1 MKKML
6 ILAALLAF
14 AVSCGNN
21 PKAKRE
27 PAVAEQP
34 TAVAQTAPLCKLD
47 ELLPKAGSLVGQEV
61 VVRGYVTHIC
71 KHSGRRCF
79 IVGESQKSSM
89 RVEAAGKI
97 GGFSRELVGAELAVR
112 GILRENRLSRE
123 YLAQMEQELH
133 EQKSL
138 EEGSGESCSAEL
150 ANLAEMKK
158 WMEAN
163 GQDHYSIYYLEGVDY
178 EVVEE

>member
-1 MKKML
+1 MRKL
-6 ILAALLAF
+6 LFFAALLAF

-21 PKAKRE
+21 PNAKKE

-34 TAVAQTAPLCKLD
+34 TEVAQTAPLCKLD
-47 ELLPKAGSLVGQEV
+47 ELLPKAGSLVGREV

-123 YLAQMEQELH
+123 YLAQMEKDLDERMRQEDGSVEACAS
-133 EQKSL
+133 EQ
-138 EEGSGESCSAEL
+138 
-150 ANLAEMKK
+150 ANLAEMKA

-163 GQDHYSIYYLEGVDY
+163 GKDHYSVYYLDGVDY